1 MSNPTSTLQTSL
13 LFGALS
19 MLPGNTFPYIA
30 LGLASASLGAYAVQ
44 HYSPS
49 QRLLRL
55 EHAITATEEILAG
68 AKLNCAR
75 DHMTLIER
83 GGLLLEAKLSAS
95 EIQTKI
101 LEPRDKTREE
111 YFQAFKEIMEDISK
125 CTKDVKEIQTA
136 TLLTI
141 EAERQRKLSEGIKD
155 SEDVFNAVVRSPTR
169 HAQLPSRRSDA
180 GRASFLQGSSMIDI
194 TYSLPWWWYG
204 WDFGKVVESIGIV
217 ASYRGGAYAL
227 QMSSIANQRAHFMGH
242 GYRGT
247 SAPTVKRDMR
257 YTPA

>member
-1 MSNPTSTLQTSL
+1 MGNTISTFQTSL

-30 LGLASASLGAYAVQ
+30 LGIASASLGAYAVQ

-55 EHAITATEEILAG
+55 EDAITATEEILAG
-68 AKLNCAR
+68 AKLDCAR
-75 DHMTLIER
+75 DHMTLMER

-101 LEPRDKTREE
+101 LEARDKNWEE
-111 YFQAFKEIMEDISK
+111 YFQAIKEIMEEISK
-125 CTKDVKEIQTA
+125 CAKDVKGIQTS

-180 GRASFLQGSSMIDI
+180 GRAIFLQ
-194 TYSLPWWWYG
+194 
-204 WDFGKVVESIGIV
+204 
-217 ASYRGGAYAL
+217 
-227 QMSSIANQRAHFMGH
+227 
-242 GYRGT
+242 
-247 SAPTVKRDMR
+247 
-257 YTPA
+257 